1 MDSGSGLG
9 SCLGSSIGHGGAAP
23 DEARRLHLGIDTG
36 GTFTD
41 AALLDAQTHEII
53 ATAKSLT
60 TKHDLARGVIRSI
73 ESAVASLPPA
83 FGVAD
88 IAMVSVSTTLATN
101 AVIEGHGDPVA
112 AFFIGFD
119 DAMVAR
125 TGVAAGLSDV
135 TIMRIGGGHD
145 HAGRER
151 EPLDLDA
158 LRAAAAVL
166 DPSIRA
172 LAICSAFATR
182 NPDHERR
189 AADALSEIGDRPVTI
204 SGELS
209 SGLDAPRRALTTVLN
224 ARLIGR
230 THALIGSVREAMAH
244 LGLDVTLMLVK
255 GDGTRARA
263 DAVARRPIET
273 VLSGPAASMVGAAWL
288 CGRRDFIGSDIGGT
302 TTDVGVVLD
311 GRMVVSDD
319 GASVG
324 GWRTMVRAADL
335 RTVGLGGDSDVRLDG
350 RQVVV
355 GPQRV
360 VPLSLLADRY
370 PALLELLAA
379 DEGDERNGGASH
391 GRFVLSPTVLDPT
404 SPDPTVL
411 NPTVHHPRTRN
422 PTTPT
427 TPTTSTTRDRTVL
440 DLGRVENGATTD
452 SRSMSDA
459 VVSDPERLLLNRI
472 GRNVL
477 AYRTAVTSARE
488 ARVLDGLRRRG
499 LVQLAAFTPTDAAH
513 VLDLQHTFSVEA
525 ARCGARLLARL
536 RDMTV
541 PSPER
546 AERLAHDVWAETV
559 RRSAHA
565 IVDVGLRI
573 EPTSEPCLPVIDS
586 STDSRLLDRI
596 CSGAAD
602 LGLLRVQIS
611 SILPIVAVGG
621 PAKVFYAEV
630 GKRLGAEVVFPPN
643 FSVANAVGA
652 ATGVVSR
659 TVDVTIETTG
669 EGTWRVH
676 SSSGVVHEANPTA
689 ALATA
694 EKVARSLA
702 QLELRVLGGDAPDV
716 TVRIAKTLLPG
727 FDPDDDL
734 GLLSARITAVA
745 VAAPRS
751 NVRE

>member
-1 MDSGSGLG
+1 MPILAPDPLRLGASFDDNVGVDSGSGLE
-9 SCLGSSIGHGGAAP
+9 SSVGRASAVRG
-23 DEARRLHLGIDTG
+23 EARRLHLGIDTG

-41 AALLDAQTHEII
+41 AALLDAHTHEVV

-73 ESAVASLPPA
+73 EAAVASLPPT

-101 AVIEGHGDPVA
+101 AVVEGHGDPVA

-135 TIMRIGGGHD
+135 TIFRIGGGHD

-151 EPLDLDA
+151 EPLGIET
-158 LRAAAAVL
+158 LRATAATL

-189 AADALSEIGDRPVTI
+189 AADAVAEITDRPVTI
-204 SGELS
+204 SGDLS

-302 TTDVGVVLD
+302 TTDVGVVLQ

-319 GASVG
+319 GATVG

-335 RTVGLGGDSDVRLDG
+335 RTIGLGGDSDVRLDG
-350 RQVVV
+350 RHVVV

-360 VPLSLLADRY
+360 VPLSLLADHF

-391 GRFVLSPTVLDPT
+391 GRFVLSPTVLELG
-404 SPDPTVL
+404 TVDHGE
-411 NPTVHHPRTRN
+411 PAPFR
-422 PTTPT
+422 P
-427 TPTTSTTRDRTVL
+427 
-440 DLGRVENGATTD
+440 G
-452 SRSMSDA
+452 SDTGLT
-459 VVSDPERLLLNRI
+459 DPERLLVDRI
-472 GRNVL
+472 GRDVL
-477 AYRTAVTSARE
+477 PYRTAVTSARE

-499 LVQLAAFTPTDAAH
+499 LIQIAAFTPTDAAH
-513 VLDLQHTFSVEA
+513 VLGRQQTFSLEA
-525 ARCGARLLARL
+525 ARRGARLLARL
-536 RDMTV
+536 REMSV
-541 PSPER
+541 PSPEQ
-546 AERLAHDVWAETV
+546 AARLAHDVWAETV

-565 IVDVGLRI
+565 IIDVGLRVD
-573 EPTSEPCLPVIDS
+573 PTSGASEAVIDS
-586 STDSRLLDRI
+586 SADSRLLDHI
-596 CSGAAD
+596 CRGAGD
-602 LGLLRVQIS
+602 VGLLRWQIS
-611 SILPIVAVGG
+611 SPLPVVAVGG
-621 PAKVFYAEV
+621 PARVFYGEV
-630 GKRLGAEVVFPPN
+630 GRRLGAEVVFPPS
-643 FSVANAVGA
+643 FEVANAVGA

-676 SSSGVVHEANPTA
+676 CSSGVYQETNPTV
-689 ALATA
+689 ALATG
-694 EKVARSLA
+694 EELARSLA
-702 QLELRVLGGDAPDV
+702 QREVLDLGGDAPEV
-716 TVRIAKTLLPG
+716 TVRIAKILLPG
-727 FDPDDDL
+727 FDPDGDL

-745 VAAPRS
+745 VAAAAAVADRGRGPDERA
-751 NVRE
+751 

>member
-1 MDSGSGLG
+1 MDENVGMNSGSGLG
-9 SCLGSSIGHGGAAP
+9 SSVGHSPAGAGTS
-23 DEARRLHLGIDTG
+23 RRLHLGIDTG

-41 AALLDAQTHEII
+41 AALLDAQTHEVI

-60 TKHDLARGVIRSI
+60 TKHDLALGVIRSI
-73 ESAVASLPPA
+73 NTAVASLPPG

-88 IAMVSVSTTLATN
+88 VAMVSVSTTLATN
-101 AVIEGHGDPVA
+101 AIVEGHGDPVA

-125 TGVAAGLSDV
+125 TGVAGGFSDV
-135 TIMRIGGGHD
+135 TIIRIGGGHD

-151 EPLDLDA
+151 EPLDLDG
-158 LRAAAAVL
+158 LRAAAAEL

-189 AADALSEIGDRPVTI
+189 AAEALNEIDARPVTI

-230 THALIGSVREAMAH
+230 THALIGSVREAMSH
-244 LGLDVTLMLVK
+244 LGLDVALMLVK

-311 GRMVVSDD
+311 ARMVVSEG

-335 RTVGLGGDSDVRLDG
+335 RTVGLGGDSDIRLDG
-350 RQVVV
+350 RHVLV

-360 VPLSLLADRY
+360 VPLSLLADRV
-370 PALLELLAA
+370 PALLDLLAI

-391 GRFVLSPTVLDPT
+391 GRFVLSPTVLDPSALDLWGT
-404 SPDPTVL
+404 
-411 NPTVHHPRTRN
+411 HPR
-422 PTTPT
+422 P
-427 TPTTSTTRDRTVL
+427 SASHESL
-440 DLGRVENGATTD
+440 
-452 SRSMSDA
+452 
-459 VVSDPERLLLNRI
+459 SDPERLLLDRI
-472 GRNVL
+472 GCDVRP
-477 AYRTAVTSARE
+477 YRTAVTSARE

-499 LVQLAAFTPTDAAH
+499 LVQIAAFTPTDAAH
-513 VLDLQHTFSVEA
+513 VLGLQDTFSVEA
-525 ARCGARLLARL
+525 ARRGARLLARL
-536 RDMTV
+536 RDMAV
-541 PSPER
+541 PDEQR
-546 AERLAHDVWAETV
+546 TRQLAHDVWSETV

-573 EPTSEPCLPVIDS
+573 DHA
-586 STDSRLLDRI
+586 
-596 CSGAAD
+596 SGAGLPFVENPGDSALID
-602 LGLLRVQIS
+602 GICRGIGSAGLLRVQMTS
-611 SILPIVAVGG
+611 TLPIVAVGG
-621 PAKVFYAEV
+621 PAKVFYDEV
-630 GKRLGAEVVFPPN
+630 GKRLGTEVIFPTN
-643 FSVANAVGA
+643 YSVANAVGA

-659 TVDVTIETTG
+659 TIDVTIETTG

-676 SSSGVVHEANPTA
+676 SSAGVEHETNPTV
-689 ALATA
+689 ALTTA
-694 EKVARSLA
+694 EATARSLA
-702 QLELRVLGGDAPDV
+702 LREIGDLGGDTPQV
-716 TVRIAKTLLPG
+716 TVRVAKTLLPG
-727 FDPDDDL
+727 FDPDGDL

-745 VAAPRS
+745 VATPRS

>member
-1 MDSGSGLG
+1 MDENVGVDSGSRLA
-9 SCLGSSIGHGGAAP
+9 SSVGQSS
-23 DEARRLHLGIDTG
+23 ARVGTSRGLHLGIDTG

-41 AALLDAQTHEII
+41 AALLDAHTHEVV

-73 ESAVASLPPA
+73 ESALAALPPT
-83 FGVAD
+83 FGVTD

-101 AVIEGHGDPVA
+101 AIVEGHGDPVA

-125 TGVAAGLSDV
+125 TGVAAGFSDV
-135 TIMRIGGGHD
+135 TIIRIGGGHD

-158 LRAAAAVL
+158 LRAAAAEL
-166 DPSIRA
+166 DPSVRA

-182 NPDHERR
+182 NPDHEQR
-189 AADALSEIGDRPVTI
+189 AAEALAQIDARPVTI

-224 ARLIGR
+224 ARLIAR
-230 THALIGSVREAMAH
+230 THALIGSVREAMSH
-244 LGLDVTLMLVK
+244 LGLDVALMLVK

-311 GRMVVSDD
+311 GRMVVSDG

-335 RTVGLGGDSDVRLDG
+335 RTVGLGGDSDIGLDG
-350 RQVVV
+350 RHVLV

-360 VPLSLLADRY
+360 VPLSLLADRV
-370 PALLELLAA
+370 PALLDLLAI

-391 GRFVLSPTVLDPT
+391 GRFVLSPTVLDPGAHEQSGT
-404 SPDPTVL
+404 DPRPSASDEGL
-411 NPTVHHPRTRN
+411 
-422 PTTPT
+422 
-427 TPTTSTTRDRTVL
+427 
-440 DLGRVENGATTD
+440 
-452 SRSMSDA
+452 SDA
-459 VVSDPERLLLNRI
+459 ERLLLDRI
-472 GRNVL
+472 GCDVRS
-477 AYRTAVTSARE
+477 YRTAVTSARE

-499 LVQLAAFTPTDAAH
+499 LVQIAAFTPTDAAH
-513 VLDLQHTFSVEA
+513 VLGLQDTFSVDA
-525 ARCGARLLARL
+525 ARRGARLLARL
-536 RDMTV
+536 RDMAV
-541 PSPER
+541 PNEQR
-546 AERLAHDVWAETV
+546 TRQLAHDVWSETV

-573 EPTSEPCLPVIDS
+573 DHVSGAGLPFVENPGDS
-586 STDSRLLDRI
+586 VLVDRI
-596 CSGAAD
+596 CRGIGSA
-602 LGLLRVQIS
+602 GLLRVQMTS
-611 SILPIVAVGG
+611 TLPIVAVGG
-621 PAKVFYAEV
+621 PAKVFYTEV
-630 GKRLGAEVVFPPN
+630 GKRLGTEIVYPPS
-643 FSVANAVGA
+643 FAVANAVGA

-659 TVDVTIETTG
+659 TIDVTIETTG

-676 SSSGVVHEANPTA
+676 SSAGVEHETNPTV

-694 EKVARSLA
+694 ETTARSLA
-702 QLELRVLGGDAPDV
+702 LREMGDLGGDTPQV
-716 TVRIAKTLLPG
+716 TLRVAKTLLPG
-727 FDPDDDL
+727 FDPDGDL

-751 NVRE
+751 IVRE

>member
-1 MDSGSGLG
+1 MDENVGVDSGSGLG
-9 SCLGSSIGHGGAAP
+9 SGVGPGSVVNSA
-23 DEARRLHLGIDTG
+23 ARRLHLGIDTG

-41 AALLDAQTHEII
+41 AALLDAQTHEVV

-60 TKHDLARGVIRSI
+60 TKHDLAHGVIRSI
-73 ESAVASLPPA
+73 EAAVASLPPA

-101 AVIEGHGDPVA
+101 AVVEGHGDPVA

-125 TGVAAGLSDV
+125 TGVAEGLSDV
-135 TIMRIGGGHD
+135 TVIRIGGGHD

-151 EPLDLDA
+151 EPLDTDA
-158 LRAAAAVL
+158 LRAAALAL
-166 DPSIRA
+166 GPSIRA
-172 LAICSAFATR
+172 LAVCSAFATR

-189 AADALSEIGDRPVTI
+189 AADVLAELGDRPVTS

-230 THALIGSVREAMAH
+230 THALIGSVREALAH

-302 TTDVGVVLD
+302 TTDVGVVID

-335 RTVGLGGDSDVRLDG
+335 RTIGLGGDSDVQLDG
-350 RQVVV
+350 RDIVV

-360 VPLSLLADRY
+360 VPLSLLADRC
-370 PALLELLAA
+370 PALLELLAI

-391 GRFVLSPTVLDPT
+391 GRFVLSPTVLEPNSRKGRRT
-404 SPDPTVL
+404 AP
-411 NPTVHHPRTRN
+411 HH
-422 PTTPT
+422 
-427 TPTTSTTRDRTVL
+427 S
-440 DLGRVENGATTD
+440 A
-452 SRSMSDA
+452 SDEGQT
-459 VVSDPERLLLNRI
+459 DPERVLLGRI
-472 GRNVL
+472 GRDVV

-499 LVQLAAFTPTDAAH
+499 LVQIAAFTPTDAAH
-513 VLDLQHTFSVEA
+513 VLGLQHTFSVDA
-525 ARCGARLLARL
+525 ARLGARLLARL
-536 RDMTV
+536 RDMAA

-559 RRSAHA
+559 RRSALA
-565 IVDVGLRI
+565 VVDVGLRVD
-573 EPTSEPCLPVIDS
+573 PTSGTCVPVIDNS
-586 STDSRLLDRI
+586 ADSRLIDHI
-596 CSGAAD
+596 CRGAGD
-602 LGLLRVQIS
+602 IGLLRLQMS
-611 SILPIVAVGG
+611 TALPLVAVGG

-630 GKRLGAEVVFPPN
+630 GKRLGAEVVFPPS

-676 SSSGVVHEANPTA
+676 SSSGVVHETNPTV

-694 EKVARSLA
+694 ADVARSLA
-702 QLELRVLGGDAPDV
+702 QSEVRDLGGDTPDV
-716 TVRIAKTLLPG
+716 TVRVTKTLLPG
-727 FDPDDDL
+727 FDPDGDL

-745 VAAPRS
+745 VSAPRP